1 MNNNNPY
8 FLGKVYK
15 LHGYKGKVNIFNETD
30 VILDFPN
37 IKYLF
42 IDINSELIPYYIDTI
57 SLQKKSIILVKFED
71 INSEN
76 EAKKLLHC
84 KIYIDKSDFKIN
96 SQSSKKILGYT
107 VEDKKHGIL
116 GKVIEIDTQT
126 PQSLLYIKKNN
137 DYPICIPLHE
147 HFIKKINDEDKIITS
162 LIPLELLEI
171 NKNSQKI

>member
-1 MNNNNPY
+1 MNNNPY
-8 FLGKVYK
+8 FLGKAYK

-30 VILDFPN
+30 IILDFPN

-42 IDINSELIPYYIDTI
+42 IDINSELIPYYVETI
-57 SLQKKSIILVKFED
+57 SLKKKSIILVKFED
-71 INSEN
+71 VNSEN

-84 KIYIDKSDFKIN
+84 KIYIDKSNFKKK

-107 VEDKKHGIL
+107 VEDKNYGIL

-126 PQSLLYIKKNN
+126 PQSLLYIKNN
-137 DYPICIPLHE
+137 NNYPICIPLHE
-147 HFIKKINDEDKIITS
+147 HFIKKINDEDQVITS
-162 LIPLELLEI
+162 LIPIELLEI